1 MFLHAAAAA
10 AATAAV
16 GAPAAVEQVIYSQLH
31 LASGEAR
38 DVETALTM
46 PAPQAAAPE
55 SQAAAPESQVA
66 APESQV
72 AAPESQAAAPESQA
86 AAPESQAA
94 APESQAAPA
103 SQPPRGSKTMR
114 CSTCER
120 ELDATAFSN
129 AQRKRKGHR
138 RCQRC
143 VEGQHEI
150 ASPAERGLEALSL
163 ADPPMSRGTCRI
175 CLADDSITKL
185 VAPCQCRGSSRF
197 VHPQCHIACQQRGH
211 LNECEVCFAT
221 WTMGLDAAAVPP
233 TAERVREIVGACEQA
248 VLLDD
253 ASLLRRRL
261 SPYIYFSHGSMLVE
275 LAAQHGKRVA
285 LRALLDFATVRAKL
299 CMLRPRSVAGSAR
312 RQRTPCAV

>member
-1 MFLHAAAAA
+1 MQLTLAKHADGPPSSASNADAAPLSELHVPPRGGRGGRDGRGGRTGRGGASDLF
-10 AATAAV
+10 TA
-16 GAPAAVEQVIYSQLH
+16 
-31 LASGEAR
+31 ASGEAR

-46 PAPQAAAPE
+46 PAP
-55 SQAAAPESQVA
+55 
-66 APESQV
+66 
-72 AAPESQAAAPESQA
+72 QAAAPESQA

-197 VHPQCHIACQQRGH
+197 VHPQCHIAWQQRGH

>member
-1 MFLHAAAAA
+1 MAPPRQLQTPTQHRCRSCMFLHAAAAA
-10 AATAAV
+10 AAAAAV

-46 PAPQAAAPE
+46 PAP
-55 SQAAAPESQVA
+55 
-66 APESQV
+66 
-72 AAPESQAAAPESQA
+72 QAAAPESQA

-197 VHPQCHIACQQRGH
+197 VHPQCHIAWQQRGH

>member
-1 MFLHAAAAA
+1 
-10 AATAAV
+10 
-16 GAPAAVEQVIYSQLH
+16 
-31 LASGEAR
+31 
-38 DVETALTM
+38 
-46 PAPQAAAPE
+46 
-55 SQAAAPESQVA
+55 
-66 APESQV
+66 
-72 AAPESQAAAPESQA
+72 
-86 AAPESQAA
+86 
-94 APESQAAPA
+94 
-103 SQPPRGSKTMR
+103 MR

-175 CLADDSITKL
+175 WLADDSITKL

-197 VHPQCHIACQQRGH
+197 VHPQCHIAWQQRGH